1 MIFYECYA
9 DQALLVFLGFNSR
22 DLKGGHS
29 FGRSNV
35 CSKLKKLGNSVGMID
50 EDPNSTQDAYLK
62 YLSSLRTDYE
72 DQYLIHI
79 TDKKLG
85 NKLIVLRPNLEWLLL
100 KIARD
105 KKVDLSTFNLS
116 NSEGEIHDRLRL
128 QNNTRERS
136 RMVEF
141 VRAHEDHRAITK
153 LKEFAKSL

>member
-1 MIFYECYA
+1 
-9 DQALLVFLGFNSR
+9 
-22 DLKGGHS
+22 
-29 FGRSNV
+29 
-35 CSKLKKLGNSVGMID
+35 MID

-85 NKLIVLRPNLEWLLL
+85 NKLVVLRPNLEGLLL

-128 QNNTRERS
+128 QNHTRERS